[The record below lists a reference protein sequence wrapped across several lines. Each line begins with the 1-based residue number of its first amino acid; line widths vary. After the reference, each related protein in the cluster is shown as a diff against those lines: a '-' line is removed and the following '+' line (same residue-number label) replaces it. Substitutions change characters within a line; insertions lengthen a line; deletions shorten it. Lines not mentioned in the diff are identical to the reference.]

1 MITPSV
7 CALSNVLVSPGT
19 FSVTDLILFKIKGT
33 SEYFLLAL
41 EVLQHIIL
49 LHWKLPIRY
58 EYHFVIVFL
67 FQFLDFDM
75 WLLITVTC
83 PDIEVCSV
91 IFTEYNIYH

>member
-1 MITPSV
+1 MFWY
-7 CALSNVLVSPGT
+7 LLVLV
-19 FSVTDLILFKIKGT
+19 SVTDLILFKIKGT

-75 WLLITVTC
+75 WLLITVISNC
-83 PDIEVCSV
+83 DMS
-91 IFTEYNIYH
+91 